1 MNLYEL
7 SSSFK
12 KLSESD
18 KYNDNPELLGD
29 TLDSIGE
36 SMAVKAD
43 NIASWIES
51 NQKDIDWLT
60 KKVQQ
65 LRETQQVLKNKNK
78 YLIQYL
84 TEAIDAGGFKELKTD
99 NHILKNRN
107 YKESVYI
114 EDESV
119 IPSDYVNT
127 ETVKK
132 IDKKA
137 LYADLKDGKEI
148 NGAGLKPN
156 RKVVIK

>member
-7 SSSFK
+7 SSNFK

-18 KYNDNPELLGD
+18 KYNENPELLGD
-29 TLDSIGE
+29 TLDSIEE
-36 SMAVKAD
+36 SMTVKAD
-43 NIASWIES
+43 NIANWIES

-60 KKVQQ
+60 KKIQE

-78 YLIQYL
+78 YLTQYL
-84 TEAIDAGGFKELKTD
+84 TDAIDAGGFKELKTD

-107 YKESVYI
+107 YKASVFI
-114 EDESV
+114 EDEKQV
-119 IPSDYVNT
+119 PTDYVKT
-127 ETVKK
+127 ETVTK

-137 LYADLKDGKEI
+137 LYSDLKSGKEI
-148 NGAGLKPN
+148 NGVSLKPN